1 MQEYA
6 SKKAFIAEIEKT
18 AAAYIK
24 EFEEI
29 AEKDRDLRLEEGEKT
44 PYENL
49 AYQLGW
55 MNLIKTWE
63 ADEQAGKEVVMPAPG
78 IKWNK
83 MGELHE
89 RFYAANRSQTL
100 AQLQEMYRQAVS
112 ELTQWLET
120 MTDAELFE
128 PGGRAWA
135 ASTSSNWPVWKW
147 VHINTAAP
155 FKSFRSKI
163 RKWKKLHAAG

>member
-1 MQEYA
+1 MQEYT
-6 SKKAFIAEIEKT
+6 SKVVFVEEIQKT
-18 AAAYIK
+18 ARLYIS
-24 EFEEI
+24 EFADIE
-29 AEKDRDLRLEEGEKT
+29 EKDRDLRLEDGEKT

-63 ADEQAGKEVVMPAPG
+63 ADELAGKEVVTPTPG

-89 RFYAANRSQTL
+89 RFYAANKERSMQE
-100 AQLQEMYRQAVS
+100 LQKMFGATVDEICLWIGGMD
-112 ELTQWLET
+112 EK
-120 MTDAELFE
+120 DLFQS
-128 PGGRAWA
+128 GGRKWA
-135 ASTSSNWPVWKW
+135 ASTASDWPVWKW
-147 VHINTAAP
+147 VHINTVAP

-163 RKWKKLHAAG
+163 RKWKKLRVAN